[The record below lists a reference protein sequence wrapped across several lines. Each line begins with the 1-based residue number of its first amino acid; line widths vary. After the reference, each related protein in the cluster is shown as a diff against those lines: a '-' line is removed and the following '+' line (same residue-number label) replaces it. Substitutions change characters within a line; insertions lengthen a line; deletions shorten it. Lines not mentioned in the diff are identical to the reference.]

1 MNRLACSIMV
11 LAVWLAAS
19 AATPLTAQTCSIVTP
34 CALTYQIAPGGSQI
48 QNVTVQV
55 AAGVPWTV
63 SVPTVYAQWLTV
75 TPPAGTGPGVLSVQV
90 NTTGLSLGAYLT
102 LSFDVA
108 GGGVTDRVQVT
119 INVTSA
125 TTTSQIVANPSSLTF
140 NYDPGGATPPTQL
153 IVVSSLT
160 GTPVNFTVSA
170 SSSGW
175 LDVTPASGNTLS
187 LNQLTVSVRQSALIG
202 LGVGSY
208 DGTVV
213 ITPIGV
219 TGATAL
225 SVPVRLNITGPPQL
239 AVSVSSLA
247 FAWQRGT
254 GTPPSQSVT
263 VSAKNV
269 TTPVFFAVSATYNP
283 ATLPWLVLPI
293 SSSVTTTDLQVS
305 INQNV
310 LSTLTSGTYKATVQV
325 ASQTPGVQNTSF
337 EVTLRVSDTPLLT
350 LSPASFQFSMPAGGA
365 LPAPQS
371 LTVGSTSSSLAF
383 SAAAA
388 TTSGGSWLAVTPLA
402 GLTPAQVQISIAAA
416 AQSLLPGTYNGTV
429 TVQTGSDTQQ
439 VAVTLTISSSA
450 VLTPSPTSLTFLY
463 QVGKTLPA
471 PQYFNVTSSGS
482 PMTFTVAASSTGN
495 WLSIVNPPPTGYFTT
510 PAQIGLQVT
519 VGALTAGTYDGAITL
534 TPQGGGGVV
543 TVPVKLIISNNPL
556 LRVSVNELTW
566 TYQAGGSA
574 PPQQYVAIESTSDP
588 INFTVTSTT
597 DSGANWLFVSP
608 LNGTTPTN
616 LTVLIFPSSLPV
628 GVYTGTVTVIPG
640 NGAPTQTV
648 RVRLTVNAGTLALSS
663 SSLSFQQIAGG
674 AAPAAQKVT
683 VTNSAAGAT
692 PIAFSATVA
701 TSAGGNWLSV
711 TPTSGT
717 TSADLSVS
725 VNGAGLQPGD
735 YSGTITIQS
744 FNASNSPQ
752 VINVALKILPALTIT
767 VTPTTLTF
775 NAQAPGTPPAA
786 QSINITGS
794 GQNMTF
800 TATATTSSGGDW
812 LALDLTAGTLPASP
826 KVSIKADALNRL
838 TPGNYQG
845 TIRIEAPS
853 VTNSPQT
860 VTVTLVVTAQP
871 PQVAKIVNSASYLPG
886 AIAPGELLYI
896 EGTAMGPSR
905 LVSATPS
912 PSFPT
917 VLEEVRVLFD
927 NLPAPLVYVSDTKI
941 TAVAPWG
948 LAGRLNTQVVVEYKG
963 QRSTPIN
970 MSVTSFAPGIYT
982 AAASGVGQGAI
993 LNSDYSYNGVGTGR
1007 RPARKGEIVMI
1018 YGTGGG
1024 ATIPAGADGVI
1035 TPPILHPFP
1044 PSVSVSAS
1052 VGGVPARVIYSG
1064 GAPGLI
1070 SGAMQVN
1077 IEVPENAP
1085 SGQNVPIVL
1094 LIGGVPTQA
1103 NVTMAIE

>member
-1 MNRLACSIMV
+1 MV
-11 LAVWLAAS
+11 LAALLAVS
-19 AATPLTAQTCSIVTP
+19 TAAPMAAQTCSIVTP
-34 CALTYQIAPGGSQI
+34 CALTYQLAPGGSQI

-63 SVPTVYAQWLTV
+63 NIPTVYTQWLTV
-75 TPPAGTGPGVLSVQV
+75 TPLAGTGPGLLSVQV

-125 TTTSQIVANPSSLTF
+125 TTTSQIAANPSSLTF

-175 LDVTPASGNTLS
+175 LDVTPGSGNTLS
-187 LNQLTVSVRQSALIG
+187 LNQLTVSVRQSALLG

-208 DGTVV
+208 DGSVV
-213 ITPIGV
+213 ITPIGT

-225 SVPVRLNITGPPQL
+225 NIPVRLNITGPPQL

-254 GTPPSQSVT
+254 ATPASQSVT
-263 VSAKNV
+263 ISAKNV
-269 TTPVFFAVSATYNP
+269 TTPVFFTVSASYNP
-283 ATLPWLVLPI
+283 ATLPWLVLPV
-293 SSSVTTTDLQVS
+293 SSSVTTTDLPVS
-305 INQNV
+305 INQSV
-310 LSTLTSGTYKATVQV
+310 LSTLASGTYKATVQV
-325 ASQTPGVQNTSF
+325 VSQTPGVQNASF
-337 EVTLRVSDTPLLT
+337 DVTLRVSDTPLLT
-350 LSPASFQFSMPAGGA
+350 LSPASLQFTMSAGGA

-371 LTVGSTSSSLAF
+371 VTVGSTSSSLAF
-383 SAAAA
+383 SAAPA
-388 TTSGGSWLAVTPLA
+388 TTSGGSWLTVTPST
-402 GLTPAQVQISIAAA
+402 GLTPAQVQISIGAT

-429 TVQTGSDTQQ
+429 TVQTGTDTQQ
-439 VAVTLTISSSA
+439 IAVTLTISSSA

-463 QVGKTLPA
+463 QVGKSLPA
-471 PQYFNVTSSGS
+471 PQYFNVTSSGA
-482 PMTFTVAASSTGN
+482 PMTFTVAATSTGN

-519 VGALTAGTYDGAITL
+519 IGALTAGTYDGAVTL
-534 TPQGGGGVV
+534 TPQGGGSVV
-543 TVPVKLIISNNPL
+543 TVPVKLIISTTPL
-556 LRVSVNELTW
+556 LRVSVNELTY
-566 TYQAGGSA
+566 TYQAGGAS
-574 PPQQYVAIESTSDP
+574 PPQQFVAIESTSDP

-616 LTVLIFPSSLPV
+616 LTVLVFPASLPV
-628 GVYTGTVTVIPG
+628 GVYTGTVTVLPG

-683 VTNSAAGAT
+683 VSNSAAGAT
-692 PIAFSATVA
+692 PISFSATVA
-701 TSAGGNWLSV
+701 TPTGNWLSV

-717 TSADLSVS
+717 TPADLSVS

-767 VTPTTLTF
+767 VTPSALTF
-775 NAQAPGTPPAA
+775 NAQAPGAPPAA
-786 QSINITGS
+786 QTINITGS

-812 LALDLTAGTLPASP
+812 LALDQTAGTLPASP
-826 KVSIKADALNRL
+826 KVSIKADALGRL

-853 VTNSPQT
+853 TTNSPQT

-912 PSFPT
+912 PSFPV

-927 NLPAPLVYVSDTKI
+927 NIAAPLVYVSDTKI

-948 LAGRLNTQVVVEYKG
+948 LAGRLSTQVVVEYKG
-963 QRSTPIN
+963 QRSAPIN

-1007 RPARKGEIVMI
+1007 RPARKGESVMI

-1024 ATIPAGADGVI
+1024 ATIPAGSDGVI

-1052 VGGVPARVIYSG
+1052 VGGVPARVLYSG

-1085 SGQNVPIVL
+1085 SGPNVPIVL